1 MNKERLAQC
10 KETLRRNKF
19 FDVLDIIEQ
28 LEREN
33 EILERILIGE
43 QMEQEALSK
52 EIERLR
58 DELDKRLVENE
69 KA

>member
-19 FDVLDIIEQ
+19 FGVLDIIEQ

-33 EILERILIGE
+33 EILKRILNWRTNG
-43 QMEQEALSK
+43 A
-52 EIERLR
+52 RGT
-58 DELDKRLVENE
+58 
-69 KA
+69 